1 MELEDPA
8 RESSQE
14 IPVPTEPTPPS
25 EFEKLFKI
33 CEDSPEDF
41 NAWVSVLQ
49 YVEQEVSK
57 TYLKYSNSPLPCLY
71 VCLRFSFRSRI
82 VIFFHCVSFAESS
95 SPCKEIV

>member
-1 MELEDPA
+1 MEDGMELEEPA
-8 RESSQE
+8 REGLQE

-49 YVEQEVSK
+49 YVEQEVRK
-57 TYLKYSNSPLPCLY
+57 HTWNTATHLYRACIYAWGFPLE
-71 VCLRFSFRSRI
+71 
-82 VIFFHCVSFAESS
+82 AEL
-95 SPCKEIV
+95 